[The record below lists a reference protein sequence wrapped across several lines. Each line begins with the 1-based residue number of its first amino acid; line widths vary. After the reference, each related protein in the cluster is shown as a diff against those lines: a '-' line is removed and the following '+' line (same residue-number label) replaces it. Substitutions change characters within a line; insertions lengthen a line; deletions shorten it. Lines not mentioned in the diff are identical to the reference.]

1 MTIKTANRC
10 IRLRLAPATTA
21 ALLASTALVSAQIVL
36 PTGGQVAAGSVTIST
51 SGPAMTVTQGAQRA
65 IVNWQGFS
73 VGQPNS
79 VHFAQPSASSAILNR
94 VTGSAS
100 STIAGQITGNGQ
112 VFLVNPNGIAIT
124 ATGSVKV
131 GGGFVASTLGIED
144 RDFMAGRLQF
154 NSGSA
159 PAAVSNDGTIT
170 AGSGGF
176 VGLLGG
182 VVSNGGTI
190 SVPLGRVGLGAASQA
205 TLDPTGDGFLQ
216 VAVPSDATA
225 ADGKAL
231 IDVSGEVSAHGG
243 RVEIKAATAQAAVR
257 DAINVS
263 GRVSARSVSGRNGS
277 VVLGGGDGG
286 TVRVAGRVSASG
298 RDGAGKVVLSGR
310 VVEVAKGASVKARSE
325 QGQGGSVALKGD
337 IVSNGGTVDV
347 SGASGGA
354 IDVAGISIGSYGVWN
369 LQGASGVGGAFTARG
384 SQSYVETTSGAVL
397 ASGLTAG
404 GSIAID
410 APNLFS
416 SGRQDASSSGGRGG
430 KVTLT
435 GERLALVAAGID
447 ASGATGGGAV
457 RIGGDYQG
465 GGTLAHAQ
473 STTISPATTI
483 RADATQAG
491 NGGSVVV
498 WSSTKTDF
506 YGAISARGGQA
517 GGNGGLVE
525 VSSKGDLVFGGSAA
539 VNAPLGASGT
549 VLLDPKNIV
558 IDDATGKY
566 PQYQLID
573 PLQNAGSN
581 QFGAN
586 VTQLQ
591 GSGKTVVT
599 AHGTAIGGQSG
610 AGAVYLYDTVT
621 GALISTLTGTSANDL
636 VGNGGVTTLSNGN
649 YVLRSSS
656 WSSNSGAVTWASGAL
671 GVSGTVSSSNS
682 LVGAAGDRVGNR
694 DATNSGIV
702 ALSNGNYVV
711 GSGLWDGNKGA
722 VTWGSG
728 ATGVSGTITSSNSL
742 IGSAAGDYVGNRDG
756 AGGSSGIAA
765 LNNGNYI
772 VGSGLWG
779 GGKGAATWGNGT
791 TGVSGVI
798 TSSNSLIGTATSDY
812 VSLHGVTA
820 LSNGNY
826 VVNSANW
833 NDNKGAVTLGNG
845 ATGATVGLISSS
857 NSLIGTLMGAT
868 GDRVGIGGV
877 TALTNGHYVV
887 RSYNWTGDKGAVT
900 WRSGTDMTGAVV
912 AGSNSLIGGVAGDQ
926 IGSNGVEA
934 LSNGNYVVRSSNW
947 GTGGVPTLGAV
958 TWGNGATG
966 ATVGVV
972 TASNSLVGSA
982 SGDYVGA
989 QPVIALSNGHYVVRT
1004 LTWDG
1009 GKGAVTWG
1017 NGTTG
1022 ATVGA
1027 ITPLNSLV
1035 GSATTDQ
1042 IGSSGVTALSNGN
1055 YVVASGLWSGGR
1067 GAATWGNGATG
1078 ATVGAVSSSNSLVGT
1093 NTSDR
1098 VAGNAVTA
1106 LSNGHYVVRSASW
1119 GNGVQPTLGAVTWGN
1134 GVTGATVGAV
1144 SSSNSLVGSTSNDR
1158 VGNTGV
1164 TALSNG
1170 NYVVR
1175 SSNWSANKGA
1185 VTWGNGATGATVGA
1199 VSSSNSLVG
1208 TNTTDRVGFGASV
1221 LAELAS
1227 GNYVVTTTSW
1237 GSNKGAVTWGSGT
1250 AGVSGEI
1257 SSSNSLVGATTNA
1270 LAFKTAGDMSDV
1282 FIAGSG
1288 GESVSGRVYVGLGD
1302 LNALTFGRVMAQ
1314 DVTIRSDAITRQL
1327 NAGSALTLQASNDIT
1342 VNSAITANNPA
1353 GNGGHL
1359 TLQAGRSI
1367 LVNAAITTDNGNLT
1381 LIGNDRLANGVV
1393 DAQRDAG
1400 AAVITL
1406 GAAVDAGTG
1415 TVDVQL
1421 RDGAGKA
1428 NTAAGAIT
1436 LGTVTAGKVSA
1447 VNSSASGGLALNGAV
1462 TASGTGDAIVLAS
1475 NGAFTNN
1482 AGAGAL
1488 SLTGGGRWL
1497 VYSDAPAAASFGNLD
1512 SGNTAVWNASYATL
1526 APGSVTQTGNR
1537 YLFALRPTLTYNS
1550 TNLTKS
1556 YGDDATG
1563 DLATAYTV
1571 SGLNAGVANAYLGD
1585 TLGSVVSG
1593 SASVTST
1600 GAAAAAGVAGSPHAI
1615 TIAQG
1620 SLSAITGYALAFN
1633 STGLLTVTPRAV
1645 TVTASSGQGKV
1656 YGNVD
1661 PALTYAV
1668 TAGSLLGGDSFSG
1681 SLGRSAGENVGS
1693 YAINQG
1699 TLANPNYTVSFVGST
1714 FGITPRAVT
1723 VSATAG
1729 QSKGY
1734 GDADPTLTYSVTAGS
1749 LAFADTFSGSL
1760 SRAAGESMGNYA
1772 IDQGSLALNANYTL
1786 NYAGSDFGI
1795 TPRAVTVS
1803 ATAGQGKTYGNADPT
1818 LTYTVTAGS
1827 LLGGDSFSG
1836 SLGRAAGE
1844 NVGNYAINQGSLAL
1858 NANYALSYAG
1868 SNFAITPRAV
1878 TVSAV
1883 SGQGKTYGDADPTLA
1898 YSLTVGSLVGADAF
1912 SGALS
1917 RAAGEDVGNYAIGQ
1931 GSLTLGANYTLGYV
1945 GSNFGIR
1952 ARPVAENPG
1961 LPRPALL
1968 SSMNNIWSTITRQ
1981 PAWLGDQAGEVPGAT
1996 TGYIET
2002 SSPEGF
2008 RICHPVRITLELIR
2022 SGRVQLS
2029 GSDTACGQ

>member
-10 IRLRLAPATTA
+10 NRLRLAPATTA
-21 ALLASTALVSAQIVL
+21 ALLASTALVSAQTAL
-36 PTGGQVAAGSVTIST
+36 PTGGQVAAGSVTISA
-51 SGPAMTVTQGAQRA
+51 SGPAMTVTQGSQRA

-124 ATGSVKV
+124 ATGTVKV

-154 NSGSA
+154 NGGSA
-159 PAAVSNDGTIT
+159 PAAVSNDGAIT

-190 SVPLGRVGLGAASQA
+190 SVPLGRVGLGAAAQA

-216 VAVPSDATA
+216 VAVPSGTTT

-231 IDVSGEVSAHGG
+231 IDVSGKVSAYGG

-263 GRVSARSVSGRNGS
+263 GKVSASSISGRNGS

-286 TVRVAGRVSASG
+286 TVRIAGRVSASG
-298 RDGAGKVVLSGR
+298 RDGAGRVAISGR

-325 QGQGGSVALKGD
+325 QGQGGSLALKGD
-337 IVSNGGTVDV
+337 IVNNSGTVDA

-369 LQGASGVGGAFTARG
+369 LQGASGAGGAFTARG
-384 SQSYVETTSGAVL
+384 AQSYVETTSGMVL
-397 ASGLTAG
+397 ASGATGG

-416 SGRQDASSSGGRGG
+416 SGRQDASSSAGRGG

-435 GERLALVAAGID
+435 GQRLALVAASID

-465 GGTLAHAQ
+465 GGTLAHAAT
-473 STTISPATTI
+473 TTISPATTI

-498 WSSTKTDF
+498 WSSAKTDF

-539 VNAPLGASGT
+539 VNAPLGTSGT

-573 PLQNAGSN
+573 PLQGAGNN
-581 QFGAN
+581 QFGSN
-586 VTQLQ
+586 VAQLQ
-591 GSGKTVVT
+591 GVGKTVVT
-599 AHGTAIGGQSG
+599 AHGTAIGGQNG

-621 GALISTLTGTSANDL
+621 GALISTLTGTSANNF
-636 VGNGGVTTLSNGN
+636 VGNGGITTLSNGN
-649 YVLRSSS
+649 YVIRSAN
-656 WSSNSGAVTWASGAL
+656 WT
-671 GVSGTVSSSNS
+671 
-682 LVGAAGDRVGNR
+682 GN
-694 DATNSGIV
+694 T
-702 ALSNGNYVV
+702 
-711 GSGLWDGNKGA
+711 GA

-728 ATGVSGTITSSNSL
+728 ATGVSG
-742 IGSAAGDYVGNRDG
+742 
-756 AGGSSGIAA
+756 
-765 LNNGNYI
+765 
-772 VGSGLWG
+772 
-779 GGKGAATWGNGT
+779 
-791 TGVSGVI
+791 
-798 TSSNSLIGTATSDY
+798 
-812 VSLHGVTA
+812 
-820 LSNGNY
+820 
-826 VVNSANW
+826 
-833 NDNKGAVTLGNG
+833 AV
-845 ATGATVGLISSS
+845 SSS
-857 NSLIGTLMGAT
+857 NSLVGSTA
-868 GDRVGIGGV
+868 GDNVGIQPV
-877 TALTNGHYVV
+877 
-887 RSYNWTGDKGAVT
+887 
-900 WRSGTDMTGAVV
+900 
-912 AGSNSLIGGVAGDQ
+912 I
-926 IGSNGVEA
+926 A
-934 LSNGNYVVRSSNW
+934 LSNGNYVVRTPTW
-947 GTGGVPTLGAV
+947 GGNKGAV

-972 TASNSLVGSA
+972 
-982 SGDYVGA
+982 
-989 QPVIALSNGHYVVRT
+989 
-1004 LTWDG
+1004 
-1009 GKGAVTWG
+1009 
-1017 NGTTG
+1017 
-1022 ATVGA
+1022 
-1027 ITPLNSLV
+1027 
-1035 GSATTDQ
+1035 
-1042 IGSSGVTALSNGN
+1042 
-1055 YVVASGLWSGGR
+1055 
-1067 GAATWGNGATG
+1067 
-1078 ATVGAVSSSNSLVGT
+1078 SSSNSLIAST
-1093 NTSDR
+1093 NGS
-1098 VAGNAVTA
+1098 
-1106 LSNGHYVVRSASW
+1106 S
-1119 GNGVQPTLGAVTWGN
+1119 LGF
-1134 GVTGATVGAV
+1134 
-1144 SSSNSLVGSTSNDR
+1144 R
-1158 VGNTGV
+1158 
-1164 TALSNG
+1164 
-1170 NYVVR
+1170 
-1175 SSNWSANKGA
+1175 
-1185 VTWGNGATGATVGA
+1185 
-1199 VSSSNSLVG
+1199 
-1208 TNTTDRVGFGASV
+1208 
-1221 LAELAS
+1221 
-1227 GNYVVTTTSW
+1227 
-1237 GSNKGAVTWGSGT
+1237 
-1250 AGVSGEI
+1250 
-1257 SSSNSLVGATTNA
+1257 
-1270 LAFKTAGDMSDV
+1270 TAGDTNDV
-1282 FIAGSG
+1282 FIAS
-1288 GESVSGRVYVGLGD
+1288 SANDSTSGRVYVGLGD
-1302 LNALTFGRVMAQ
+1302 LNALTFDRVMAQ

-1421 RDGAGKA
+1421 RDGAGKT

-1447 VNSSASGGLALNGAV
+1447 VNSSASGGLTLDGTV
-1462 TASGTGDAIVLAS
+1462 TASGTGDAVVLAS

-1497 VYSDAPAAASFGNLD
+1497 VYSDAPATASFGNLD
-1512 SGNTAVWNASYATL
+1512 SGQRAIWNASYATL
-1526 APGSVTQTGNR
+1526 APGSVAQTGNR
-1537 YLFALRPTLTYNS
+1537 YLFAYRPTLTYTS
-1550 TNLTKS
+1550 TDLAKT
-1556 YGDDATG
+1556 YGDDAAAS
-1563 DLATAYTV
+1563 LASAYTV

-1593 SASVTST
+1593 SASVIST
-1600 GAAAAAGVAGSPHAI
+1600 GASAAAGVAGSSYAI
-1615 TIAQG
+1615 TVAQG
-1620 SLSAITGYALAFN
+1620 SLSASTGYALAFN
-1633 STGLLTVTPRAV
+1633 SAGLLTVTPRAV

-1661 PALTYAV
+1661 PTLTYAV
-1668 TAGSLLGGDSFSG
+1668 TAGSLVGADTLSG
-1681 SLGRSAGENVGS
+1681 SLGRAAGENVGN
-1693 YAINQG
+1693 YAINRG
-1699 TLANPNYTVSFVGST
+1699 TLANPNYAVSFVGSN

-1729 QSKGY
+1729 QSKVY
-1734 GDADPTLTYSVTAGS
+1734 GNVDPALAYTVTAGS
-1749 LAFADTFSGSL
+1749 LLGGDSLSGSL
-1760 SRAAGESMGNYA
+1760 GRAAGENVGNYA
-1772 IDQGSLALNANYTL
+1772 INQGTLANP
-1786 NYAGSDFGI
+1786 NYAVSFVGSNFGI

-1803 ATAGQGKTYGNADPT
+1803 ATAGQSKTYGDADPT
-1818 LTYTVTAGS
+1818 LAYTVTAGS
-1827 LLGGDSFSG
+1827 LAFADSFSG
-1836 SLGRAAGE
+1836 SLSRAAGE

-1858 NANYALSYAG
+1858 NANYTLSYAG
-1868 SNFAITPRAV
+1868 SNFGITPRAV
-1878 TVSAV
+1878 TVSATA
-1883 SGQGKTYGDADPTLA
+1883 GQGKVYGNADAALA
-1898 YSLTVGSLVGADAF
+1898 YTVTAGNLVGADAF

-1917 RAAGEDVGNYAIGQ
+1917 RAAGENVGNYAINQ
-1931 GSLTLGANYTLGYV
+1931 GSLALNANYTLSYA
-1945 GSNFGIR
+1945 GSNFGIT
-1952 ARPVAENPG
+1952 P
-1961 LPRPALL
+1961 
-1968 SSMNNIWSTITRQ
+1968 
-1981 PAWLGDQAGEVPGAT
+1981 
-1996 TGYIET
+1996 
-2002 SSPEGF
+2002 
-2008 RICHPVRITLELIR
+2008 
-2022 SGRVQLS
+2022 
-2029 GSDTACGQ
+2029 